1 MTARV
6 RAAVDARDF
15 ARALPIYEA
24 LLRDGFDRLRAAA
37 LRFWL
42 SRLGDWHLPR
52 EADLLAPKDP
62 QHFERVLRERIATP
76 WHPPR

>member
-1 MTARV
+1 VAHYERISPLPAAEARL
-6 RAAVDARDF
+6 
-15 ARALPIYEA
+15 LPA
-24 LLRDGFDRLRAAA
+24 MLRAAA